1 MDRMKTMRK
10 ALSRNHAVPLGICI
24 ILVAGVVAGCNAT
37 SVLDSTPTENVTSS
51 TLETA
56 PSQVAHTP
64 TSSPAT
70 IAIYVNPDADS
81 EKLAGLTLP
90 ILDELAN
97 SEGMQI
103 EELEELALSTLNSYP
118 QIVVLFGAPSSASD
132 LVQNNPEI
140 QFLIIG
146 ETDIE
151 PGENVTTIGSEGL
164 PRHEQSFI
172 AGYIAA
178 LITPGWRAG
187 MMMTETEPTE
197 LADTFQRGVKF
208 YCGLCRQ
215 AFPPFYDYPVIEIIE
230 AGGANQAFQS
240 LSGFSVDTV
249 YVSEGVITQ
258 MGGID
263 EGEALS
269 INFIGAAPP
278 LEAQSS
284 NWVTTIQFDLDA
296 PIKLVWSDLLD
307 GIGGKDLPINFV
319 LTDVND
325 ELLSM
330 GKFNHVNQVISD
342 VVAGYIGVEEIP

>member
-1 MDRMKTMRK
+1 
-10 ALSRNHAVPLGICI
+10 
-24 ILVAGVVAGCNAT
+24 
-37 SVLDSTPTENVTSS
+37 
-51 TLETA
+51 
-56 PSQVAHTP
+56 
-64 TSSPAT
+64 
-70 IAIYVNPDADS
+70 
-81 EKLAGLTLP
+81 
-90 ILDELAN
+90 
-97 SEGMQI
+97 
-103 EELEELALSTLNSYP
+103 ELEELALSTLNSYP

-230 AGGANQAFQS
+230 VGGANQAFQS

-284 NWVTTIQFDLDA
+284 NWVTTIQFDLEA
-296 PIKLVWSDLLD
+296 PIKLVWSDVLD
-307 GIGGKDLPINFV
+307 GIGGKDLPINIA

-325 ELLSM
+325 ELLSP
-330 GKFNHVNQVISD
+330 GKFDHVNQVISD
-342 VVAGYIGVEEIP
+342 VVGGYIGVEEIP